1 MKRFHGRTPP
11 MKVLLIQPRFCREVE
26 SRIPYLSKRSIE
38 PAALSCW
45 RLHSKRTAPIFP
57 RERCSRAANCSNS
70 SRRFGRIRRVKHAFH
85 SPIPES
91 LNYLVQPTQCVST
104 IHMMGA
110 LKPRDSKRGHD
121 SFVTLPTGRER
132 ELVQLGSLVCFSR
145 AIRQVQNRNSSAR
158 SRATIASAKSA
169 FTPARISSSRI
180 AYAFSSRCERMECG
194 SKRCRTRIKRSMF
207 RFQR

>member
-11 MKVLLIQPRFCREVE
+11 MTVRLIQPRFCRGAE

-45 RLHSKRTAPIFP
+45 KLHSKRTPPIFP
-57 RERCSRAANCSNS
+57 SERCSRAANCSNS
-70 SRRFGRIRRVKHAFH
+70 SRRFGLIRRVKHAFH

-91 LNYLVQPTQCVST
+91 LDYLVQPTRCVST

-110 LKPRDSKRGHD
+110 FETTQRPQRGHG
-121 SFVTLPTGRER
+121 SFVTLSTGRER

-145 AIRQVQNRNSSAR
+145 TIRQVQNRNSSAS
-158 SRATIASAKSA
+158 SRATLTSVKSA
-169 FTPARISSSRI
+169 FTA
-180 AYAFSSRCERMECG
+180 
-194 SKRCRTRIKRSMF
+194 
-207 RFQR
+207 